1 MYVTFHHVCT
11 LCLISLQCR
20 SYPNI
25 QIAQVAAMQRGM
37 KVLDFY
43 AAESYKGLL
52 ESMHANLEHTHY
64 WLPSWEV
71 TRYNVNQLLSLHLVL
86 HYTEEKHSLDKVG
99 LLFPSPEFA
108 GDAPA
113 AAGSVFPDSIFSGL
127 KETMIAYVE
136 ANGSI
141 DFVLCER
148 KGQLSLDPKLTYLYL
163 SPDPNALANWGVPGG
178 LHSKSG
184 EKHIYSMMG
193 TLCICSNYLFAA
205 ISVCGNCICGNSI
218 EFVLTCIVC
227 SPCTSSQLRG
237 LVFGFFCG
245 RPLLMRRRLFT
256 RDTTQANSPKMNQLN
271 TRYLSKGKKGTR

>member
-1 MYVTFHHVCT
+1 MCVALRQIKHDLFNFKCLCHHVLRETESDVHHTEMYVTFDHVCT

-127 KETMIAYVE
+127 KETMIAYVV

-141 DFVLCER
+141 D
-148 KGQLSLDPKLTYLYL
+148 LTIFIKQG
-163 SPDPNALANWGVPGG
+163 SRD
-178 LHSKSG
+178 
-184 EKHIYSMMG
+184 
-193 TLCICSNYLFAA
+193 
-205 ISVCGNCICGNSI
+205 SV
-218 EFVLTCIVC
+218 
-227 SPCTSSQLRG
+227 
-237 LVFGFFCG
+237 
-245 RPLLMRRRLFT
+245 
-256 RDTTQANSPKMNQLN
+256 D
-271 TRYLSKGKKGTR
+271 